1 MTRCQIWGQVELH
14 RDPILKV
21 LNKTIQDGDIT
32 IDFWIIKVHT
42 PN

>member
-14 RDPILKV
+14 RDPNLKV